1 MSQARRLAERR
12 GQRGEAVA
20 ALWLRL
26 FGWRLVARRV
36 RVRVGEIDLIM
47 RRRRM
52 LAFIEVKA
60 RRRAAELD
68 LAIDAH
74 RLRRVAAAVNAVA
87 HRYARPGDDLRID
100 VVLIAPWRW
109 PRHLTTVWP

>member
-1 MSQARRLAERR
+1 MSQSRRLAERR
-12 GQRGEAVA
+12 GLRGEAVA
-20 ALWLRL
+20 AFWLRL
-26 FGWRLVARRV
+26 FGWQLVARRV

-52 LAFIEVKA
+52 LAFIEVKT

-68 LAIDAH
+68 LAIDAY

-87 HRYARPGDDLRID
+87 HRYARPGDDYRID

-109 PRHLTTVWP
+109 PRHLTNVWP